1 MVFLGTS
8 LISSSKEMLEQTT
21 LLARAERL
29 CDDFAGR
36 FDSLTRLA
44 AQLGIKRAYLGGG
57 LVLGALLF
65 LFVGVGAQL
74 FSSLVGFAFPA
85 YASFKA
91 IESPGKDDDTQ
102 WLTYWVVFA
111 VFSLLEVFADTLRA
125 DCRAAPR
132 EKRMRRARTAR
143 PRALARSRCGALTAL
158 SPLSQLLW
166 WFPLYYV
173 RSARAR
179 EPPNASERIGVG
191 SDGASASERVR
202 RPHQVVLSATRL
214 RALCAR
220 LRASAAPSPPARPAR
235 RRARSASCC
244 GASCPRHAVPSSC
257 TGASCGRSS
266 SRACPRSTTSSR
278 SRAR

>member
-1 MVFLGTS
+1 
-8 LISSSKEMLEQTT
+8 MLEQTT

-111 VFSLLEVFADTLRA
+111 VFSLLEVFADTVCA
-125 DCRAAPR
+125 DCRVAATR
-132 EKRMRRARTAR
+132 EAHEAARTRGVRA
-143 PRALARSRCGALTAL
+143 RALARSRCGRAHRLA
-158 SPLSQLLW
+158 PA
-166 WFPLYYV
+166 V
-173 RSARAR
+173 R
-179 EPPNASERIGVG
+179 
-191 SDGASASERVR
+191 
-202 RPHQVVLSATRL
+202 
-214 RALCAR
+214 
-220 LRASAAPSPPARPAR
+220 
-235 RRARSASCC
+235 SCC
-244 GASCPRHAVPSSC
+244 GGS
-257 TGASCGRSS
+257 
-266 SRACPRSTTSSR
+266 RSTT
-278 SRAR
+278 